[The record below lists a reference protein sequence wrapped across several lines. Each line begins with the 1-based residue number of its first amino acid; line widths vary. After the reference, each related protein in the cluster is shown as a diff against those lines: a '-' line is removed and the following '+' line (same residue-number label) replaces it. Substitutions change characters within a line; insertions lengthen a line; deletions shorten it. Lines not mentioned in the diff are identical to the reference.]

1 MTNAEVVQMFNTISD
16 LLEIKGEDRY
26 RVQAYRR
33 AAQGIADYPGSVEAL
48 WKEGKLEDIPSVGK
62 TLATKIDE
70 LLRTGTLDF
79 YEKLRAEVP
88 PSLIEVL
95 RVPGVGPKRAQILW
109 KELGVT
115 NLDELEAA
123 AESGKLATLP
133 GWGQKTAQNVLKG
146 IQQARSLDDRVM
158 LANALPIAES
168 LVDALR
174 QAPGVLDADMA
185 GSLRRRKETVGDID
199 ILCAAHDTAPVV
211 AYFTALP
218 QVATVVSAGDNKATI
233 RLHNGLT
240 ADLMV
245 LPPES
250 WGSLLQHFT
259 GSKEHNIQLRS
270 LAVADGLHIS
280 EYGITQNDA
289 LTRYADE
296 REVYRALDMDWI
308 PPELREGSGEIQAA
322 RAHKLPRL
330 IALSDVRGDLQ
341 MHTTWSDGNSSV
353 ETMARAAMAQGW
365 EWIAITDHSR
375 GMGMTHG
382 LDPDKARQQAEEIDA
397 ANRLL
402 APFRIFKSVELEIL
416 PDGSMALPDEVL
428 AEFDVV
434 VAAAHIGQRGE
445 RDILTRRYLNAIHN
459 PHVDVIAHPFGR
471 LIGRRPPMDLDF
483 EAIVAACAETRTALE
498 INGQPDRL
506 DLDAPNARYAR
517 EQGVMLTL
525 ATDSHTPAGFSAMQY
540 AVYQA
545 RRAWVEAADV
555 VNTKPLAEFEAWL
568 RLPKASRR

>member
-1 MTNAEVVQMFNTISD
+1 MTNAEVAQMFNTISD

-26 RVQAYRR
+26 RTQAYRR
-33 AAQGIADYPGSVEAL
+33 AAQGVADYPGSVEAL
-48 WKEGKLEDIPSVGK
+48 WKEGKLEDIPGVGK

-79 YEKLRAEVP
+79 YERLRAEVP

-95 RVPGVGPKRAQILW
+95 RVPGVGPKRAHILW
-109 KELGVT
+109 KELGIT
-115 NLDELEAA
+115 NLAELETA

-133 GWGQKTAQNVLKG
+133 GWGEKTAQNVLKG
-146 IQQARSLDDRVM
+146 IKQARSLDDRVM
-158 LANALPIAES
+158 LANALPIATS
-168 LVDALR
+168 LVDALL
-174 QAPGVLDADMA
+174 QAPGVLAADMA

-199 ILCAAHDTAPVV
+199 ILCAAHDTAPIV
-211 AYFTALP
+211 AYFTKLP
-218 QVATVVSAGDNKATI
+218 QAEKVVSAGESKATI

-280 EYGITQNDA
+280 EYGITRNDK

-296 REVYRALDMDWI
+296 REVYAALGMDWI

-330 IALSDVRGDLQ
+330 IELSDVRGDLQ

-382 LDPDKARQQAEEIDA
+382 LDPEKAQQQAEEIDA

-402 APFRIFKSVELEIL
+402 APFRIFKSVELEIM
-416 PDGSMALPDEVL
+416 PDGSMALPDDVL

-445 RDILTRRYLNAIHN
+445 KEALTRRYLNAIYN
-459 PHVDVIAHPFGR
+459 PHVDIIAHPFGR

-483 EAIVAACAETRTALE
+483 EAIVAACVETRTALE

-525 ATDSHTPAGFSAMQY
+525 ATDSHTPTGFSAMQY

-545 RRAWVEAADV
+545 RRAWVQAADV
-555 VNTKPLAEFEAWL
+555 LNTKSLAEFEAWL
-568 RLPKASRR
+568 QLPKASRR

>member
-33 AAQGIADYPGSVEAL
+33 AAQGVADYPGSVEAL
-48 WKEGKLEDIPSVGK
+48 WREGKLEDIPGVGK
-62 TLATKIDE
+62 ILATKIDE
-70 LLRTGTLDF
+70 LLTTGTLDF

-95 RVPGVGPKRAQILW
+95 RVPGVGPKRAQVLW

-115 NLDELEAA
+115 NLAELEAA

-133 GWGQKTAQNVLKG
+133 GWGEKTAQNVLKG

-158 LANALPIAES
+158 LANALPIAQA

-211 AYFTALP
+211 AYFTQLP
-218 QVATVVSAGDNKATI
+218 QADKVVSAGESKATI
-233 RLHNGLT
+233 LLHNGLT

-280 EYGITQNDA
+280 EYGITQNDI

-296 REVYRALDMDWI
+296 RDVYRALGMDWI

-330 IALSDVRGDLQ
+330 IELSDVRGDLQ

-402 APFRIFKSVELEIL
+402 APFRILKSVELEIL
-416 PDGSMALPDEVL
+416 PDGSMALPDDVL

-434 VAAAHIGQRGE
+434 VAAAHIGQRGD
-445 RDILTRRYLNAIHN
+445 RATLTRRYLNAIHN
-459 PHVDVIAHPFGR
+459 PHVDIIAHPFGR

-483 EAIVAACAETRTALE
+483 EAIVTACVETRTALE

-517 EQGVMLTL
+517 EQGVTLTL

-545 RRAWVEAADV
+545 RRAWVGAADV

>member
-1 MTNAEVVQMFNTISD
+1 MTNAEISQMFNMIAD

-33 AAQGIADYPGSVEAL
+33 AAQGVADYPGSVEAL
-48 WKEGKLEDIPSVGK
+48 WKDGKLEDIPGVGK

-79 YEKLRAEVP
+79 YERLRAEIP
-88 PSLIEVL
+88 SSLIEVL

-109 KELGVT
+109 KSLGVT
-115 NLDELEAA
+115 NLAELEAA
-123 AESGKLATLP
+123 AESGKLASLS
-133 GWGQKTAQNVLKG
+133 GWGEKTAQNVLKG
-146 IQQARSLDDRVM
+146 IQQARSLDDRMM
-158 LANALPIAES
+158 LANALPIAQA

-174 QAPGVLDADMA
+174 RGPGVLDADMA

-211 AYFTALP
+211 AYYTSLP
-218 QVATVVSAGDNKATI
+218 QVQKVMSAGESKATI
-233 RLHNGLT
+233 LLHNGMT

-270 LAVADGLHIS
+270 LSVADGLHIS
-280 EYGITQNDA
+280 EYGITHNDV

-296 REVYRALDMDWI
+296 RDVYRALDMDWI

-330 IALSDVRGDLQ
+330 IELADVRGDLQ

-353 ETMARAAMAQGW
+353 ETMARAALAQGW

-402 APFRIFKSVELEIL
+402 APFHIFKSVELEIL
-416 PDGSMALPDEVL
+416 PDGTMALPDDVL
-428 AEFDVV
+428 AQFDVV
-434 VAAAHIGQRGE
+434 VAAAHIGQRGDRE
-445 RDILTRRYLNAIHN
+445 TLTRRYLNAIHN
-459 PHVDVIAHPFGR
+459 PHVDIIAHPFGR

-506 DLDAPNARYAR
+506 DLDAPNARYAK

-525 ATDSHTPAGFSAMQY
+525 ATDSHVPTGFSAMQY

-545 RRAWVEAADV
+545 RRAWVEADDV
-555 VNTKPLAEFEAWL
+555 LNTKSLAEFEAWL